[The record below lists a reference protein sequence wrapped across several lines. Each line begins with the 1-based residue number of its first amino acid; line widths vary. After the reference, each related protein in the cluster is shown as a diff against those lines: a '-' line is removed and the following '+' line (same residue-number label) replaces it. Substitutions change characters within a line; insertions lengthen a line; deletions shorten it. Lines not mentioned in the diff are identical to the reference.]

1 MIWRDSNFK
10 NSSRWEE
17 PLKKNRETISKM
29 TGYNLYTESDTKE
42 AFKLVW
48 RKRFNKIILISN
60 VGKDLEGKKFVD
72 KVRQILGF
80 NVMVLFFTDDLK
92 HLDWIKNYPN
102 SLFCGDD
109 DTIKNYI
116 FNFNEEGINNI
127 RENVKEIY
135 GVELSKPE
143 NAFYYPLFEKYKNAD
158 YIYADLDCSEYEN
171 FE

>member
-1 MIWRDSNFK
+1 
-10 NSSRWEE
+10 
-17 PLKKNRETISKM
+17 
-29 TGYNLYTESDTKE
+29 
-42 AFKLVW
+42 
-48 RKRFNKIILISN
+48 
-60 VGKDLEGKKFVD
+60 
-72 KVRQILGF
+72 
-80 NVMVLFFTDDLK
+80 MVLFFTDILK

-127 RENVKEIY
+127 RENVNEIY

-143 NAFYYPLFEKYKNAD
+143 NTFYYPLFEKYKNAD